1 MGPWLIITPAWAAP
15 AARLVRAS
23 AQALA
28 APAVIGATAFVVI
41 GVLALLLG
49 ARVRRATAAGRRDRV
64 QAPATASASGSA
76 RSLSGS

>member
-15 AARLVRAS
+15 AARLVWLS

-28 APAVIGATAFVVI
+28 APAAAAGATAFVVI
-41 GVLALLLG
+41 GFLALLLG
-49 ARVRRATAAGRRDRV
+49 ARARRATAIVRRARV
-64 QAPATASASGSA
+64 QASAPASGSA